1 MLSPRIL
8 HNLHLVLFQLI
19 CMHSVVKYLSSIG
32 MLTHFIGLGWRVA
45 SRWSHLHSTAMYRFH
60 RFTLQN
66 AGCLGVLGNHF
77 IIDGRCNLGGLYFN
91 MARAFIGKDRDGGAG
106 GMSKQTKVEV
116 TAISQGVLVSL
127 EAEEK
132 KTLLWGFR
140 GSIALV
146 CLSLCERICSH
157 CCQPHGLRCFLLA
170 AFRNK

>member
-1 MLSPRIL
+1 
-8 HNLHLVLFQLI
+8 
-19 CMHSVVKYLSSIG
+19 MHSVVKYLSSIG

-132 KTLLWGFR
+132 KDSPMGVQR
-140 GSIALV
+140 KHSSG
-146 CLSLCERICSH
+146 LSLSV
-157 CCQPHGLRCFLLA
+157 
-170 AFRNK
+170 